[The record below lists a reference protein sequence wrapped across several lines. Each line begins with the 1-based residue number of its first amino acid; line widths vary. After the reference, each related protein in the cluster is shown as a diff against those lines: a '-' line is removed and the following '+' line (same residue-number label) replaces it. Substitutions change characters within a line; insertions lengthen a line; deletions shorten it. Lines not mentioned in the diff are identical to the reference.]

1 MDTLL
6 QDLRYALRTL
16 ARSPGFTAAAVIAL
30 ALGTGGSSAI
40 FSVLEGVA
48 LRPLAAPQPDQLVR
62 LYETT
67 PGTGPNSTAP
77 NSNRNPYSI
86 PDYLD
91 LAKEN
96 GAFETTA
103 AFQGTRLAMTVAS
116 GPEQL
121 PAAKVTASFF
131 ATLKVHPVLG
141 RGFAAETDYTGAP
154 HEVVLSDR
162 LWKREFAGD
171 PRILGQTTTL
181 NGRTYTIVGV
191 LPAGFRFPLLRN
203 AEALIP
209 FEWDEKDLKNRGMHS
224 MGAFARMRPGVSERS
239 AQADLAV
246 IGPRIAARAL
256 PDHTGWSQRAVPL
269 LQDLI
274 GPVKPALQAL
284 LGAVVLVLLIACA
297 NVASMLLARGA
308 ARQREIA
315 IRAALGSG
323 RGRILRQLLTE
334 ALLLALAGGALGV
347 LLAAWGLDA
356 LVALAP
362 RTIPRLD
369 EVHLNGPVLIFA
381 LAISVA
387 SGVIAGLVPALHAS
401 RPDLVE
407 ALKNGAAGATS
418 RGRARAALVVA
429 EVALAL
435 ILVIGAGL
443 MIRTLNRLLD
453 VRTGLGDPSHVLVS
467 ETVLP
472 KDRYGNPDTIRAFQ
486 QQLLQRASALPGVKN
501 AAITTSVPLDPQ
513 FNASLS
519 FEIEGEPSP
528 TPGQNPDAE
537 IVWTSPGYLETLGIP
552 LLQGR
557 ALRSSDDQ
565 RTPSVVLVN
574 EAFVRTFLANG
585 DPVGRRLRNFREDKD
600 SWEIV
605 GVVGDVH
612 TQSLDRAPQPQ
623 IIVANAQWPQPFIRV
638 LLRTSGRPLDLIPLL
653 RTELQALDKDQPL
666 AHPRTL
672 EGVVSESLGER
683 RFPMLL
689 LTVFGCVALVLASL
703 GIYGVMAY
711 SVAQRAKEIGIR
723 MALGAPAA
731 QVLRMVVGGGMRLA
745 VLGVGLG
752 LAAAVLVSLLIR
764 QAAKA
769 ALYQVSSTDPATF
782 AAVSFLLLAVA
793 AIASWAPARR
803 AARVDPMLSLRA
815 E

>member
-1 MDTLL
+1 METLL

-16 ARSPGFTAAAVIAL
+16 ARSPGFTAAAVVAL
-30 ALGTGGSSAI
+30 ALGIGGSSAI

-48 LRPLAAPQPDQLVR
+48 LRPLAAPEPEKLVR
-62 LYETT
+62 LYETV
-67 PGTGPNSTAP
+67 PVTAP
-77 NSNRNPYSI
+77 ESDRNPYS
-86 PDYLD
+86 PADYLD

-96 GAFETTA
+96 GAFESTA
-103 AFQGTRLAMTVAS
+103 AFQGTRLSMTVVS

-131 ATLKVHPVLG
+131 ATLKVHPALG
-141 RGFAAETDYTGAP
+141 RGFAAETDYAGAP
-154 HEVVLSDR
+154 HEVILTDR
-162 LWKREFAGD
+162 LWKREFSGD

-191 LPAGFRFPLLRN
+191 LPASFHFPLLRN
-203 AEALIP
+203 AEALVP
-209 FEWDEKDLKNRGMHS
+209 FEWDEKELKNRGLHS
-224 MGAFARMRPGVSERS
+224 TGAFARLKPGVSERA

-246 IGPRIAARAL
+246 LGPRIAARLL
-256 PDHTGWSQRAVPL
+256 PEHTGWSQRAVPL
-269 LQDLI
+269 LEDLV

-284 LGAVVLVLLIACA
+284 LGAVILVLLIACA

-308 ARQREIA
+308 ARQRELA

-362 RTIPRLD
+362 RSIPRLD
-369 EVHLNGPVLIFA
+369 EVHLSDPVLGFA
-381 LAISVA
+381 LGMSIAA
-387 SGVIAGLVPALHAS
+387 GVIAGLVPALHAS

-443 MIRTLNRLLD
+443 MIRTLNHLLG
-453 VRTGLGDPSHVLVS
+453 VRTGLRDPAQVLVA

-472 KDRYGNPDTIRAFQ
+472 KDKYGKPETIRAFQ
-486 QQLLQRASALPGVKN
+486 QQLLQRASALPGVKS
-501 AAITTSVPLDPQ
+501 AAITTSVPLDRQ
-513 FNASLS
+513 FNASLA
-519 FEIEGEPSP
+519 FEVEGEPTP
-528 TPGQNPDAE
+528 PPGQTPDAE
-537 IVWTSPGYLETLGIP
+537 VVWASPGYLETLGIP
-552 LLQGR
+552 LLHGR
-557 ALRSSDDQ
+557 DLRSSDDD
-565 RTPSVVLVN
+565 RTPLIILVN
-574 EAFVRTFLANG
+574 QAFVRTFLHGG
-585 DPVGRRLRNFREDKD
+585 DAVGRRIRKFRDDKD

-623 IIVANAQWPQPFIRV
+623 VIVPDAQWPLPFIRV
-638 LLRTSGRPLDLIPLL
+638 LLRTGGRPLDLVPLL
-653 RTELQALDKDQPL
+653 RTELQAIDKDQPL
-666 AHPRTL
+666 ADARTV
-672 EGVVSESLGER
+672 ESVVSESLGER

-689 LTVFGCVALVLASL
+689 LTVFGCVALTLASL

-745 VLGVGLG
+745 LAGVALGVS
-752 LAAAVLVSLLIR
+752 AAMLISLLIR
-764 QAAKA
+764 HAATA
-769 ALYQVSSTDPATF
+769 ALYQVSTTDPATF
-782 AAVSFLLLAVA
+782 GAVSLLLLVVA

>member
-16 ARSPGFTAAAVIAL
+16 ARSPGFTAAAVVAL
-30 ALGTGGSSAI
+30 ALGIGGSSAI
-40 FSVLEGVA
+40 FSVLEGVV
-48 LRPLAAPQPDQLVR
+48 LRPIAAPQSQQLVR
-62 LYETT
+62 LYETA
-67 PGTGPNSTAP
+67 PGTAQGSD
-77 NSNRNPYSI
+77 RHPYSTL
-86 PDYLD
+86 DYLD

-96 GAFETTA
+96 GAFESVA
-103 AFQGTRLAMTVAS
+103 ATQGTRLSMTVAS

-121 PAAKVTASFF
+121 PAARVSASFF
-131 ATLKVHPVLG
+131 ATVKVHPALG
-141 RGFAAETDYTGAP
+141 RGFASETDYSGAP
-154 HEVVLSDR
+154 HEVVLTDR
-162 LWKREFAGD
+162 LWKREFSAD

-191 LPAGFRFPLLRN
+191 MPASLRFPLLRN
-203 AEALIP
+203 AEALVP
-209 FEWDEKDLKNRGMHS
+209 FEWDADDLKNRGLHS
-224 MGAFARMRPGVSERS
+224 MSVFGRLKPGMSLRN

-246 IGPRIAARAL
+246 VGPRIAARQL
-256 PDHTGWSQRAVPL
+256 PEHTGWSQRAVPL
-269 LQDLI
+269 LEDLV
-274 GPVKPALQAL
+274 GPVKPVLEAL

-308 ARQREIA
+308 ARQRELA
-315 IRAALGSG
+315 IRSALGSG

-334 ALLLALAGGALGV
+334 ALLLAFVGGALGV

-369 EVHLNGPVLIFA
+369 EVRLNGSVLAFA
-381 LAISVA
+381 LGISVA
-387 SGVIAGLVPALHAS
+387 SGVIAGVVPALHAS

-418 RGRARAALVVA
+418 RGRARATLVVA

-435 ILVIGAGL
+435 VLVIGAGL
-443 MIRTLNRLLD
+443 MIRTLNRLLA
-453 VRTGLGDPSHVLVS
+453 VRTGLADPGHVLVT

-472 KDRYGNPDTIRAFQ
+472 KDKYGKDETIRSFQ
-486 QQLLQRASALPGVKN
+486 QQLLQRVAALPGVKS
-501 AAITTSVPLDPQ
+501 AAILTSVPLDPQ
-513 FNASLS
+513 FNASLG
-519 FEIEGEPSP
+519 FEIQGEPP
-528 TPGQNPDAE
+528 RPAGQENDAEVVWATPGY
-537 IVWTSPGYLETLGIP
+537 VETLGIP

-557 ALRSSDDQ
+557 ELRASDDD
-565 RTPSVVLVN
+565 RTPQVVLVN
-574 EAFVRTFLANG
+574 QAFVRNYLHGG
-585 DPVGRRLRNFREDKD
+585 DAVGRRLTGFRKDKD
-600 SWEIV
+600 VWEIV
-605 GVVGDVH
+605 GVIGDVH
-612 TQSLDRAPQPQ
+612 TQSLDRAPEPQ
-623 IIVANAQWPQPFIRV
+623 VIVPEAQWAQPFMRIVVRA
-638 LLRTSGRPLDLIPLL
+638 SGRPTDVVPLV

-672 EGVVSESLGER
+672 DKVVSESLGER
-683 RFPMLL
+683 RFPMFL
-689 LTVFGCVALVLASL
+689 LTVFGCIALVLSSL

-723 MALGAPAA
+723 MALGARAA

-745 VLGVGLG
+745 FIGVGLG
-752 LAAAVLVSLLIR
+752 VASAVLVSLVAR

-782 AAVSFLLLAVA
+782 TAVSVLLLGVA
-793 AIASWAPARR
+793 ALASWAPARR
-803 AARVDPMLSLRA
+803 AARVDPMVSLRA

>member
-30 ALGTGGSSAI
+30 ALRIGG
-40 FSVLEGVA
+40 
-48 LRPLAAPQPDQLVR
+48 
-62 LYETT
+62 
-67 PGTGPNSTAP
+67 
-77 NSNRNPYSI
+77 
-86 PDYLD
+86 
-91 LAKEN
+91 
-96 GAFETTA
+96 
-103 AFQGTRLAMTVAS
+103 
-116 GPEQL
+116 
-121 PAAKVTASFF
+121 
-131 ATLKVHPVLG
+131 
-141 RGFAAETDYTGAP
+141 TGAP
-154 HEVVLSDR
+154 HEVVLTDR

-171 PRILGQTTTL
+171 PRSLGQTTTL
-181 NGRTYTIVGV
+181 NGRTYTLAGV

-224 MGAFARMRPGVSERS
+224 VGAFARMRPGVSERS

-269 LQDLI
+269 QEDLV

-308 ARQREIA
+308 VRQRELA
-315 IRAALGSG
+315 IRSALGSG

-347 LLAAWGLDA
+347 RLAAWGLDA

-381 LAISVA
+381 LAVSVA

-418 RGRARAALVVA
+418 RGRARAVLVVA

-443 MIRTLNRLLD
+443 MIRTLNQLLG
-453 VRTGLGDPSHVLVS
+453 VRSGLSDPAHVLVT

-472 KDRYGNPDTIRAFQ
+472 KDKYPTDETISAFQ
-486 QQLLQRASALPGVKN
+486 RQLLQRAAALPGVKS
-501 AAITTSVPLDPQ
+501 AAIMTSVPLDRQ
-513 FNASLS
+513 FNASLG
-519 FEIEGEPSP
+519 FEIKGEPP
-528 TPGQNPDAE
+528 QPPGEGHSAE
-537 IVWTSPGYLETLGIP
+537 VVWTTPGYLETLGIP

-557 ALRSSDDQ
+557 TLGSSEDQ
-565 RTPSVVLVN
+565 RTPPVVLVN
-574 EAFVRTFLANG
+574 QAFVNTYLGKGEA
-585 DPVGRRLRNFREDKD
+585 VGRRLVSFRKDND

-612 TQSLDRAPQPQ
+612 TLSLDRAPQPQ
-623 IIVANAQWPQPFIRV
+623 VIVASAQWPLPFLRV
-638 LLRTSGRPLDLIPLL
+638 VLRTSARPLDLVPLL
-653 RTELQALDKDQPL
+653 RTELQAIDKDQPL
-666 AHPRTL
+666 AHPRLL
-672 EGVVSESLGER
+672 EDVVSESLGER

-689 LTVFGCVALVLASL
+689 LTVFGCVALVHASL

-723 MALGAPAA
+723 MELGAPAA
-731 QVLRMVVGGGMRLA
+731 QVSSRVRGGG
-745 VLGVGLG
+745 
-752 LAAAVLVSLLIR
+752 
-764 QAAKA
+764 
-769 ALYQVSSTDPATF
+769 
-782 AAVSFLLLAVA
+782 
-793 AIASWAPARR
+793 
-803 AARVDPMLSLRA
+803 
-815 E
+815 